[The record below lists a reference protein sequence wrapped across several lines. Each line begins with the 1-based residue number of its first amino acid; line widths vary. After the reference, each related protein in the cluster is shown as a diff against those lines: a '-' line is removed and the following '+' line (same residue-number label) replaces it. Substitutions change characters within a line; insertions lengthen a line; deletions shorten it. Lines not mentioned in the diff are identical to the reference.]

1 MGVRADR
8 RKGSHEVSAWVRQNL
23 WHVITTVALAF
34 VLVGQYQERAD
45 GAARSLVEHSARL
58 TKLEELASQ
67 ERARL
72 DGVYLRRD
80 LSDEQL
86 RAIAMALAAVDKR
99 LERIE
104 GRLR

>member
-1 MGVRADR
+1 M
-8 RKGSHEVSAWVRQNL
+8 
-23 WHVITTVALAF
+23 
-34 VLVGQYQERAD
+34 QE
-45 GAARSLVEHSARL
+45 LSARTL
-58 TKLEELASQ
+58 RLEELASQ

-86 RAIAMALAAVDKR
+86 RAIAAALALVDKR

>member
-1 MGVRADR
+1 MNG
-8 RKGSHEVSAWVRQNL
+8 WVKQNL
-23 WHVITTVALAF
+23 WHLLSTAALVF
-34 VLVGQYQERAD
+34 VLVGQYQERAT
-45 GAARSLVEHSARL
+45 GAATALLEHSARL
-58 TKLEELASQ
+58 SRLEELASQ

-72 DGVYLRRD
+72 DGVCLRRD

-86 RAIAMALAAVDKR
+86 RAIAAALATVDKR

>member
-1 MGVRADR
+1 MNG
-8 RKGSHEVSAWVRQNL
+8 WVKQNL
-23 WHVITTVALAF
+23 WHVISTMALAF
-34 VLVGQYQERAD
+34 VLVGQYQERAS
-45 GAARSLVEHSARL
+45 GAAQALLEHSTRL
-58 TKLEELASQ
+58 SKLEELASQ

-86 RAIAMALAAVDKR
+86 RAIAAALAAVDKR

>member
-1 MGVRADR
+1 MNGWI
-8 RKGSHEVSAWVRQNL
+8 KQNL
-23 WHVITTVALAF
+23 WHVITTCALAF
-34 VLVGQYQERAD
+34 LLIGQYQERAD
-45 GAARSLVEHSARL
+45 GAGRSITEHSRRL
-58 TKLEELASQ
+58 QRLEELASQ
-67 ERARL
+67 ERVRL

-86 RAIAMALAAVDKR
+86 RAIAAALAAVDRR

>member
-1 MGVRADR
+1 MSR
-8 RKGSHEVSAWVRQNL
+8 WVRENA
-23 WHVITTVALAF
+23 WHVLSTVAMLL
-34 VLVGQYQERAD
+34 VLGGQWQERQA
-45 GAARSLVEHSARL
+45 GAAAKAEDHSTRIS
-58 TKLEELASQ
+58 KLEELAAQ

-72 DGVYLRRD
+72 DGIYLRRD

-86 RAIAMALAAVDKR
+86 HAIASTIAAIEKR

>member
-1 MGVRADR
+1 MSVWL
-8 RKGSHEVSAWVRQNL
+8 KQNL
-23 WHVITTVALAF
+23 WHLVSTAALAF
-34 VLVGQYQERAD
+34 VLIGQYQERAT
-45 GAARSLVEHSARL
+45 GTAQSLLEHAARLQR
-58 TKLEELASQ
+58 LEELASQ
-67 ERARL
+67 ERGRL

-86 RAIAMALAAVDKR
+86 RAIAVALATVDKR

>member
-1 MGVRADR
+1 MNGWL
-8 RKGSHEVSAWVRQNL
+8 KQNL
-23 WHVITTVALAF
+23 WHVLSTAALAF
-34 VLVGQYQERAD
+34 VLLGQYQERSD
-45 GAARSLVEHSARL
+45 GNVQSIQEHGERL
-58 TKLEELASQ
+58 KHLEELATQ

-86 RAIAMALAAVDKR
+86 RAIFSALATMDKR

>member
-1 MGVRADR
+1 MNG
-8 RKGSHEVSAWVRQNL
+8 WLRQNL
-23 WHVITTVALAF
+23 WHVISTAALAF
-34 VLVGQYQERAD
+34 VLIGQYQERAT
-45 GAARSLVEHSARL
+45 GASQSLLDHSARL

-86 RAIAMALAAVDKR
+86 RAIATALAAMDKR

>member
-1 MGVRADR
+1 MSTTWVKQNAWQI
-8 RKGSHEVSAWVRQNL
+8 VSAAALALVVVGQWQERQNGT
-23 WHVITTVALAF
+23 HQAV
-34 VLVGQYQERAD
+34 QELSERT
-45 GAARSLVEHSARL
+45 LRL
-58 TKLEELASQ
+58 EQLASQ

-86 RAIAMALAAVDKR
+86 RAIAAALAAVDRR